1 MADERDEQVI
11 GLLRDTAQLTAAAAL
26 STVAVDIQQ
35 SPFRGGLLPVL
46 PGLPRGSL
54 SARHWIDGVWAATAS
69 GDAAMA
75 RRLARGDLSGLQ
87 ADALPGEVQLAQA
100 MAGWWR
106 SEEIGLFLLAS
117 LEVTDP
123 AALADSDIDHSLD
136 VVGPAVGVFRRLG
149 DLDDG
154 ALDQAF
160 RSAGE
165 AFAHYWARPDL
176 AGDPRGFFSLPLSAL
191 ARVATDLRRH
201 VRAIPGVVPDVF
213 VELSGAVLFC
223 PLCDQ
228 PRRWRDPMLLVCSRS
243 QRECT
248 AGTLNRQPA
257 QRAWEQLSTLR
268 SELPENGISLL
279 ELSQPPEIR
288 Y

>member
-213 VELSGAVLFC
+213 VELSGAVLCC

-228 PRRWRDPMLLVCSRS
+228 PFDGGEIRCSW
-243 QRECT
+243 C
-248 AGTLNRQPA
+248 AA
-257 QRAWEQLSTLR
+257 DLSVNA
-268 SELPENGISLL
+268 PL
-279 ELSQPPEIR
+279 ELSIDSLLSEPGSSCPHCGQNCPR
-288 Y
+288 TAFRCWNCRNRLR